1 MYHPTIKASARA
13 RALLVLL
20 LLASVA
26 LPAVAIARTH
36 PARHRHHH
44 RRHHKRKHPTHA
56 ARTITWGSSLTG
68 DPTQTIPGRYAQ
80 DAEFWMTGIG
90 SAPLPGVQPVAVAP
104 LSGRIKAVRLKV
116 GDDSADVPLRFS
128 VVQPLSGGR
137 TEVLTTSTPH
147 LILPAHS
154 PGVHTF
160 DFSQLQFGMP
170 INKGDYLTV
179 DTPGVE
185 PSAMYWYAAVPGSTS
200 ELYTAHGPTQDPGY
214 VRTPQIS
221 VPNLEL
227 LMQVIEQPGASY
239 RFHVPPVS

>member
-1 MYHPTIKASARA
+1 VHAAKLSS
-13 RALLVLL
+13 RALLALL
-20 LLASVA
+20 LLVSVA
-26 LPAVAIARTH
+26 LPTVAFARTH
-36 PARHRHHH
+36 SARHRHHH
-44 RRHHKRKHPTHA
+44 HRRHHRHRRRHPAPA
-56 ARTITWGSSLTG
+56 ARTVTWGSSLAG

-80 DAEFWMTGIG
+80 DAEFWMTGIA
-90 SAPLPGVQPVAVAP
+90 SAPVPGVRPVAVAP
-104 LSGRIKAVRLKV
+104 VSGRIKAVLLKV

-154 PGVHTF
+154 PGVHRF

-227 LMQVIEQPGASY
+227 LMQVVEQPGASY
-239 RFHVPPVS
+239 HFHVPPVS